1 MASQTAIILAAG
13 LGKRMKSALPKVLHP
28 VAGRPLLHYPV
39 RAALDAGC
47 DDVVVVVGHGRDQ
60 VQQYLQNAFD
70 TRVRTVVQETQ
81 RGTGDAARVGV
92 AALGKNGDSTV
103 VVFYGD
109 VPLIEAA
116 DLRLVMEHKK
126 ASHAPLAIATCMVA
140 DPTGYGRIIRDERRK
155 VVAIREQR
163 DLENDDQRAIR
174 EINPGIYVAQ
184 ITWLRAMLESLE
196 AKNAQGELY
205 MTDVVERASKRG
217 EHVTA
222 IDARE
227 AVLFGVNDRVQLF
240 EAEKRMHRRI
250 RAKHQRA
257 GVTVRGGALIDDS
270 VEIEPDAHVD
280 TNAVLRGQTRVG
292 AAAHIGVG
300 AVLVDVVV
308 GAGAVIK
315 PYSVLEKSRVGE
327 RARVGPFSHLREGS
341 ELGEEVHVG
350 NFVETKQTRMAK
362 GAKAN
367 HLAYLG
373 DGVVGERANV
383 GAGTIFCNYD
393 GVRKHVTTIGK
404 DAFIGSDSQ
413 LVAPVTVG
421 EGAYVATGT
430 TVTRDVPKDALAI
443 ARPKQ
448 ENKEGYAPKLKARMR
463 AQAEADGKKK

>member
-13 LGKRMKSALPKVLHP
+13 IGKRMKSALPKVLHP
-28 VAGRPLLHYPV
+28 IAGRPLLYYPV

-47 DDVVVVVGHGRDQ
+47 DDIVVVIGHGRDLA
-60 VQQYLQNAFD
+60 QQYLQNAFD
-70 TRVRTVVQETQ
+70 ARVRTVVQETQ

-92 AALGKNGDSTV
+92 GAIEKRGDERPV
-103 VVFYGD
+103 VIFYGD

-116 DLRLVMEHKK
+116 DLRLVLEHKK
-126 ASHAPLAIATCMVA
+126 ASNAPLAIATCTVA
-140 DPTGYGRIIRDERRK
+140 DPTGYGRVIRDEKRK

-163 DLENDDQRAIR
+163 DLENEDQRAIR
-174 EINPGIYVAQ
+174 EINPGIYVAEQ
-184 ITWLRAMLESLE
+184 SWLRTLLDELDTN
-196 AKNAQGELY
+196 NAQGELY
-205 MTDVVERASKRG
+205 LTDIVSGTAKRG
-217 EHVTA
+217 AHVTA

-270 VEIEPDAHVD
+270 VEIDADAHID
-280 TNAVLRGQTRVG
+280 TNAVLRGATRVG
-292 AAAHIGVG
+292 AGAHVGVG
-300 AVLVDVVV
+300 AVLVDVII
-308 GAGAVIK
+308 GEGTIIK
-315 PYSVLEKSRVGE
+315 PYSVLERSSIGA
-327 RARVGPFSHLREGS
+327 RAQIGPFAHVRPES
-341 ELGEEVHVG
+341 ELADEVHVG
-350 NFVETKQTRMAK
+350 NFVETKKTLMAK

-373 DGVVGERANV
+373 DGIIGERANI

-393 GVRKHVTTIGK
+393 GVSKHTTTIGA

-421 EGAYVATGT
+421 DGAYVATGT
-430 TVTRDVPKDALAI
+430 TVTKDVPKDALAI
-443 ARPKQ
+443 ARPRQ
-448 ENKEGYAPKLKARMR
+448 ENKEGYASKLKARMR
-463 AQAEADGKKK
+463 AAKK

>member
-39 RAALDAGC
+39 RAALEAGC
-47 DDVVVVVGHGRDQ
+47 DDVVVVVGHGRDL

-70 TRVRTVVQETQ
+70 ARVRTVVQETQ

-92 AALGKNGDSTV
+92 AALGEASAASTV

-116 DLRLVMEHKK
+116 DLRLVLEHKK
-126 ASHAPLAIATCMVA
+126 ASHAPLAIATCKVVDA
-140 DPTGYGRIIRDERRK
+140 TGYGRIIRDERRI

-163 DLENDDQRAIR
+163 DLENDDQRAIN
-174 EINPGIYVAQ
+174 EINPGIYVAEVG
-184 ITWLRAMLESLE
+184 WLRKKLDALEP
-196 AKNAQGELY
+196 KNAQGELY
-205 MTDVVERASKRG
+205 MTDIVERAAKGG

-227 AVLFGVNDRVQLF
+227 SVLFGVNDRVQLF

-270 VEIEPDAHVD
+270 VEIEADAHVD
-280 TNAVLRGQTRVG
+280 TNAVLRGATRVG
-292 AAAHIGVG
+292 ARTHVGVG
-300 AVLVDVVV
+300 AVLVDVTV
-308 GAGAVIK
+308 GADAVIK
-315 PYSVLEKSRVGE
+315 PYSVLEKSTVGE
-327 RARVGPFSHLREGS
+327 RAKIGPFSHLREGS
-341 ELGEEVHVG
+341 EIAEEVHVG
-350 NFVETKQTRMAK
+350 NFVETKKTKMAH

-373 DGVVGERANV
+373 DGVIGERANI

-393 GVRKHVTTIGK
+393 GVSKHTTTVEK

-430 TVTRDVPKDALAI
+430 TVTKDVPADALAI

-448 ENKEGYAPKLKARMR
+448 ENKEGYASKLKARMR
-463 AQAEADGKKK
+463 AKK

>member
-1 MASQTAIILAAG
+1 M
-13 LGKRMKSALPKVLHP
+13 
-28 VAGRPLLHYPV
+28 

-47 DDVVVVVGHGRDQ
+47 DDVVVVVGHGRDL

-70 TRVRTVVQETQ
+70 SRVRTVVQETQ
-81 RGTGDAARVGV
+81 RGTGDAARVGL
-92 AALGKNGDSTV
+92 AALGKDDATV

-116 DLRLVMEHKK
+116 DLRLVLEHRK
-126 ASHAPLAIATCMVA
+126 ASHGSLAIATCKVA
-140 DPTGYGRIIRDERRK
+140 DPTGYGRIIRDERRV

-163 DLENDDQRAIR
+163 DLENDDQRAIQ

-184 ITWLRAMLESLE
+184 VAWLREMLASLE
-196 AKNAQGELY
+196 PKNAQGELY
-205 MTDVVERASKRG
+205 MTDVVERAAKRG

-227 AVLFGVNDRVQLF
+227 SVLFGVNDRVQLF

-280 TNAVLRGQTRVG
+280 TNAVLRGETRVG
-292 AAAHIGVG
+292 ARAHVGVG

-308 GAGAVIK
+308 GADAVIK
-315 PYSVLEKSRVGE
+315 AYSVLEKSRVGE
-327 RARVGPFSHLREGS
+327 RAKVGPFSHLREGS
-341 ELGEEVHVG
+341 ELAEEVHVG
-350 NFVETKQTRMAK
+350 NFVETKKTKMAK

-367 HLAYLG
+367 HLSYLG
-373 DGVVGERANV
+373 DGVIGERANI

-393 GVRKHVTTIGK
+393 GVNKHTTTIEK

-421 EGAYVATGT
+421 EGAYVATGS
-430 TVTRDVPKDALAI
+430 TVTKDVPKDALAI
-443 ARPKQ
+443 GRAKQ
-448 ENKEGYAPKLKARMR
+448 ENKEGYASKLKARMKTR
-463 AQAEADGKKK
+463 SGK

>member
-28 VAGRPLLHYPV
+28 VAGRPLLHYAV
-39 RAALDAGC
+39 RAALEAGC
-47 DDVVVVVGHGRDQ
+47 DDVVVVVGHGRDL
-60 VQQYLQNAFD
+60 VQQYLQDAFD
-70 TRVRTVVQETQ
+70 SRVRTAVQETQ

-92 AALGKNGDSTV
+92 AALGKGAAKSTV

-116 DLRLVMEHKK
+116 DLRLVLEHKK
-126 ASHAPLAIATCMVA
+126 ASRAPLAIATCTVA
-140 DPTGYGRIIRDERRK
+140 DPTGYGRIVRDERRI

-163 DLENDDQRAIR
+163 DLEDEDQRAIR
-174 EINPGIYVAQ
+174 EINPGIYVAEVG
-184 ITWLRAMLESLE
+184 WLRAMLDALE
-196 AKNAQGELY
+196 PKNAQNELY
-205 MTDVVERASKRG
+205 MTDIVERASKRG

-227 AVLFGVNDRVQLF
+227 AVLFGVNDRTQLF

-257 GVTVRGGALIDDS
+257 GVTIRGGALIDDS
-270 VEIEPDAHVD
+270 VEIEADAHVD
-280 TNAVLRGQTRVG
+280 TNAVLRGATRIG
-292 AAAHIGVG
+292 ARAHVGVG

-308 GAGAVIK
+308 GADAVIK
-315 PYSVLEKSRVGE
+315 PYSVLEKSTVGE
-327 RARVGPFSHLREGS
+327 RAKIGPFSHLREGS

-350 NFVETKQTRMAK
+350 NFVETKKTKMAK

-373 DGVVGERANV
+373 DGVIGERANI

-393 GVRKHVTTIGK
+393 GVQKHTTTIEK

-413 LVAPVTVG
+413 LIAPVKVG

-430 TVTRDVPKDALAI
+430 TVTKDVPADALAI

-448 ENKEGYAPKLKARMR
+448 ENKAGYASKLKARMR
-463 AQAEADGKKK
+463 SAKK

>member
-1 MASQTAIILAAG
+1 MASQTAVILAAG
-13 LGKRMKSALPKVLHP
+13 QGTRMRSALPKVLHP
-28 VAGRPLLHYPV
+28 IAGRPLLHYPV
-39 RAALDAGC
+39 RAALEAGC
-47 DDVVVVVGHGRDQ
+47 DDVVVVVGHGRDL
-60 VQQYLQNAFD
+60 VEQYLQSAFGS
-70 TRVRTVVQETQ
+70 RIRTVVQETQ
-81 RGTGDAARVGV
+81 RGTGDAARHGV
-92 AALGKNGDSTV
+92 AAIERDDRLV

-109 VPLIEAA
+109 VPLLEAA
-116 DLRLVMEHKK
+116 DLRLVLEHRK
-126 ASHAPLAIATCMVA
+126 ASGALLAIATCTVA
-140 DPTGYGRIIRDERRK
+140 DPTGYGRVIRDEQHK

-174 EINPGIYVAQ
+174 EINPGIYVAEVG
-184 ITWLRAMLESLE
+184 WLRASLDSLDT
-196 AKNAQGELY
+196 KNAQGELY
-205 MTDVVERASKRG
+205 LTDIVEGAAKRG
-217 EHVTA
+217 ERVTG

-227 AVLFGVNDRVQLF
+227 SVLFGVNDRVQLF

-270 VEIEPDAHVD
+270 VEIDADAHID
-280 TNAVLRGQTRVG
+280 TNAVLRGATRVG
-292 AAAHIGVG
+292 AGVHVGVG

-308 GAGAVIK
+308 AEGAVIK
-315 PYSVLEKSRVGE
+315 PYSVLEKSRVGA
-327 RARVGPFSHLREGS
+327 RAQIGPFSHLRPDS
-341 ELGEEVHVG
+341 ELAEDVHVG
-350 NFVETKQTRMAK
+350 NFVETKKTRMAK

-373 DGVVGERANV
+373 DGVVGERANI

-393 GVRKHVTTIGK
+393 GVQKHTTTIGN

-430 TVTRDVPKDALAI
+430 TVTKDVPADALAI

-448 ENKEGYAPKLKARMR
+448 ENKEGYASKLKARMR
-463 AQAEADGKKK
+463 ATRQK

>member
-13 LGKRMKSALPKVLHP
+13 QGKRMKSALPKVLHP
-28 VAGRPLLHYPV
+28 IAGRPLLHYPV

-47 DDVVVVVGHGRDQ
+47 DDVVVVIGHGRDLAH
-60 VQQYLQNAFD
+60 QYLQNAFD
-70 TRVRTVVQETQ
+70 ARVRTVVQETQ

-92 AALGKNGDSTV
+92 AALERADDRPV

-116 DLRLVMEHKK
+116 DLRLVLEHKK
-126 ASHAPLAIATCMVA
+126 ASNAPLAIATCMVA
-140 DPTGYGRIIRDERRK
+140 DPTGYGRVIRDERRK

-163 DLENDDQRAIR
+163 DLENEDQRAIR
-174 EINPGIYVAQ
+174 EINPGIYVAEES
-184 ITWLRAMLESLE
+184 WLRTILGELEP
-196 AKNAQGELY
+196 KNAQGELY
-205 MTDVVERASKRG
+205 LTDIVEHTTHRG
-217 EHVTA
+217 AHVTA

-227 AVLFGVNDRVQLF
+227 SVLFGVNDRVQLF

-250 RAKHQRA
+250 RAKHQRN

-270 VEIEPDAHVD
+270 VEIEIDVHVD
-280 TNAVLRGQTRVG
+280 TNAVLRGATRI
-292 AAAHIGVG
+292 AAGVHVGVG

-308 GAGAVIK
+308 GAGTVIK

-327 RARVGPFSHLREGS
+327 RAHI
-341 ELGEEVHVG
+341 
-350 NFVETKQTRMAK
+350 
-362 GAKAN
+362 
-367 HLAYLG
+367 
-373 DGVVGERANV
+373 

-393 GVRKHVTTIGK
+393 GVQKHTTTIGK

-430 TVTRDVPKDALAI
+430 TVTTDVPKDALAI
-443 ARPKQ
+443 GRAKQ
-448 ENKEGYAPKLKARMR
+448 QNKDGYAPKLKASMR
-463 AQAEADGKKK
+463 ARAK